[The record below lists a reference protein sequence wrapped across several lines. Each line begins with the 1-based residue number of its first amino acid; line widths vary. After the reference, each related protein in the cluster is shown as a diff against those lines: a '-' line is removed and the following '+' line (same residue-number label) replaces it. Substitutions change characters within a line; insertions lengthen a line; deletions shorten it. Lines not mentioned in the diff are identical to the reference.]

1 MYAEIVRKERY
12 HSRDEFGIE
21 YWIEGEDRA
30 GKPFEA
36 IASFGFIYE
45 EEDDGYYLA
54 CSVVWNGRASY
65 DDLGQELITRE
76 SMESGQLKLRVR
88 REMEELLRKM
98 LERYPE
104 FEDVE
109 RSLGWRRP

>member
-1 MYAEIVRKERY
+1 MYSEIVGGDKY

-21 YWIEGEDRA
+21 YWIEGEDRK

-36 IASFGFIYE
+36 IAFFEFVYD

-54 CSVVWNGRASY
+54 CAVDWNGVVDY
-65 DDLGQELITRE
+65 DGWGQVLISRE
-76 SMESGQLKLRVR
+76 SIESGRFSPQVE

-109 RSLGWRRP
+109 RSLGW